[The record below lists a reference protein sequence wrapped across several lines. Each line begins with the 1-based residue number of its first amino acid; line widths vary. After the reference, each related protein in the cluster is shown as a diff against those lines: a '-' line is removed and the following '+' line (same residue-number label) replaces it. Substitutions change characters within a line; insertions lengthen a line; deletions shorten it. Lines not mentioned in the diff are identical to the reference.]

1 MDVRSGKAYMPQD
14 QGAVAAVTI
23 HVVARKA
30 GVSTATVSRVLRG
43 SASASDITRAKVVA
57 AAREVGYRTP
67 TRSRSS
73 TAVRHGAHGLV
84 LSDLGHPHYHDL
96 LMGIESAAADLGQSL
111 VLLVSRR
118 RPDAVEA
125 VRELSKRVD
134 GMVLGANTVA
144 DSVAHSLSSVLPVVL
159 LARSDVAGCDSVRV
173 DNQENAALLTSHLFE
188 HGRSHLVFVGDPDES
203 HNVSERYAGFR
214 RAHAAAG
221 VPVRRPPLRVPLIEG
236 AGAEVAEEIMRRRV
250 KIDGLVCGNDDLA
263 LGIMKRLHRNGVSIP
278 NDLAVVGWDDVPA
291 ARFIIPGLTTV
302 RQPMRE
308 LGRLAVAQLHARVV
322 DGQSARGPRVLPT
335 QLVLRSSCG
344 CPALLP
350 SAGARPPR

>member
-1 MDVRSGKAYMPQD
+1 
-14 QGAVAAVTI
+14 
-23 HVVARKA
+23 
-30 GVSTATVSRVLRG
+30 
-43 SASASDITRAKVVA
+43 
-57 AAREVGYRTP
+57 
-67 TRSRSS
+67 
-73 TAVRHGAHGLV
+73 
-84 LSDLGHPHYHDL
+84 
-96 LMGIESAAADLGQSL
+96 
-111 VLLVSRR
+111 
-118 RPDAVEA
+118 
-125 VRELSKRVD
+125 
-134 GMVLGANTVA
+134 
-144 DSVAHSLSSVLPVVL
+144 VVL
-159 LARSDVAGCDSVRV
+159 LARSDVAGCDSVRA